1 MRSDNLPAFAKPGQ
15 WLVCT
20 LSCPVEGSD
29 VDALTHHPA
38 TTSWPTTCSFQLFA
52 GFHGVQTYPK
62 VSVWNIHREY
72 RSSRLH
78 PQGEMGH
85 AYLHVWD
92 DHTASRATAS
102 TRILPGSLHTRLYAT
117 LPESGQ
123 DEKDKTEVL
132 LKALLV
138 KLNQESR
145 SPSMDAALT
154 AMMGLAMAFVG
165 GVAYYAWY
173 KKNVLDKIEKAF
185 EGGYDPALELAV
197 HAKKNAES
205 RNFSEAIDELEV
217 EDGPWTKHL
226 RRREQDI
233 LDLIIHGKEHG
244 HYFMLLGAKGAGKT
258 TMILDSMQTNQ
269 AEGVAM
275 CDAHPDLEVFRL
287 RLGKALNYEYNEDTQ
302 TGLFQRRDPR
312 EGGPGLDI
320 ERVMNKLEKVALKKA
335 RKTGRPLVL
344 VINNVHYFRNN
355 DDGKNMLLQ
364 LQQRAESWAASG
376 TSKFQPKRSIS
387 NRPAS
392 CISPRAVHA
401 SLMIISD
408 CHLSIGIMTLVFT
421 SDDFWPFFTLRQHAS
436 RMHTLTIYDLNT
448 EEATAACQRMRRF
461 TTLPTEPKT
470 VVEEATSIV
479 GGRLSYLN
487 RIARARNMVDMA
499 KHMLAVEKGWL
510 LSQIGLIRDC
520 DDDVMDEQKWSSCSW
535 LLLQEFVK
543 KREEQIAMAREAIA
557 AGEKTEEDL
566 LNLPLPAIPYYQ
578 CRQIMTRAD
587 FLEELDRINV
597 ISIDINH
604 DVRPDSMLILR
615 AAQEFVGED
624 GFQDLLDSVRD
635 RIDEIESLHRTREL
649 TFKDLGR
656 GDKIKLEVDKT
667 GDEDNG
673 VPRLVA

>member
-1 MRSDNLPAFAKPGQ
+1 MLRTKSSALNLPCRASIASNNSR
-15 WLVCT
+15 L
-20 LSCPVEGSD
+20 
-29 VDALTHHPA
+29 A
-38 TTSWPTTCSFQLFA
+38 
-52 GFHGVQTYPK
+52 
-62 VSVWNIHREY
+62 
-72 RSSRLH
+72 RSSRVLSS
-78 PQGEMGH
+78 
-85 AYLHVWD
+85 
-92 DHTASRATAS
+92 TATRSGRATLSQQVS
-102 TRILPGSLHTRLYAT
+102 TRTLPCNFVHARRYAT
-117 LPESGQ
+117 KLDSPPEAEG
-123 DEKDKTEVL
+123 DEKEKTDVL

-145 SPSMDAALT
+145 APSMDAALT
-154 AMMGLAMAFVG
+154 AMAGLAMAFVG
-165 GVAYYAWY
+165 GIAYYAWY

-258 TMILDSMQTNQ
+258 TMILDSMQANQ

-287 RLGKALNYEYNEDTQ
+287 RMGKALNYEFNEDTQ

-320 ERVMNKLEKVALKKA
+320 ERVMNKLEKVALRRA

-376 TSKFQPKRSIS
+376 
-387 NRPAS
+387 
-392 CISPRAVHA
+392 
-401 SLMIISD
+401 
-408 CHLSIGIMTLVFT
+408 IMTLVFT

-448 EEATAACQRMRRF
+448 EEATTACQRMRRF
-461 TTLPTEPKT
+461 TTLPTESKSI
-470 VVEEATSIV
+470 VEEATSIV

-543 KREEQIAMAREAIA
+543 RREEQLGKAREAIA
-557 AGEKTEEDL
+557 RGEKTEQDL

-615 AAQEFVGED
+615 AAQEVTGED
-624 GFQDLLDSVRD
+624 GFQEALDSVRD

-649 TFKDLGR
+649 TFKDLGK
-656 GDKIKLEVDKT
+656 GDKVRLEVDKT
-667 GDEDNG
+667 GEEED
-673 VPRLVA
+673 A